1 MDEDAVSVE
10 PEEIKEPEVGESPLD
25 AEIDAWFQRSF
36 NSTALG
42 HHTEIW
48 NLVLRAT
55 DDLKLR
61 LAALHARS

>member
-1 MDEDAVSVE
+1 MAEDEVSIE
-10 PEEIKEPEVGESPLD
+10 LEEIKEPTASPLD
-25 AEIDAWFQRSF
+25 AEIDAWFQQSF
-36 NSTALG
+36 NSTPLG